1 MHLTGAIIQN
11 SAASAI
17 ENPGGRAM
25 QKIGTSERPDW
36 PLAVVVSAGGM
47 GMAAARRLS
56 QRHRVLLADI
66 DRDRAERG
74 AEMLRNE
81 GGDAT
86 AIACDITNPAGVRAL
101 GDSVDALGNF
111 RVLAHVAGLSPS
123 MGDFRAIMCVN
134 LAGAVA
140 IAEAL
145 RPRASTATAAIFIS
159 SLAGHNFRPG
169 EAVELVLRNPADPD
183 LVEKLIAELGET
195 EATPPRA
202 YALSK
207 WALMAYCRSHASAWG
222 ERGAR
227 IVSLSPGMIAT
238 PQGAREFENSPNK
251 IKLFAHTP
259 LKREG
264 TMLEIADAIEF
275 LASDRASF
283 ITGTDLLVDG
293 GLAAALSS
301 NHIEPQ
307 RR

>member
-1 MHLTGAIIQN
+1 MHKL
-11 SAASAI
+11 
-17 ENPGGRAM
+17 
-25 QKIGTSERPDW
+25 GTSERPDW

-56 QRHRVLLADI
+56 QRHRILLADI
-66 DRDRAERG
+66 DGSRAERG
-74 AEMLRNE
+74 AEMLRTE
-81 GGDAT
+81 GADAT
-86 AIACDITNPAGVRAL
+86 AIACDVTEPVAVHGL
-101 GDSVDALGNF
+101 GERVDALGGF

-123 MGDFRAIMCVN
+123 LGDFRAIMRVN
-134 LAGAVA
+134 LMGAVTV
-140 IAEAL
+140 AEAL

-159 SLAGHNFRPG
+159 SLAGHNFCPT
-169 EAVELVLRNPADPD
+169 EAVEALLRNPADPK
-183 LVEKLIAELGET
+183 LVEKLTAALGET
-195 EATPPRA
+195 ESTPQRA

-207 WALMAYCRSHASAWG
+207 WALMAYCRSQASAWG
-222 ERGAR
+222 ERGGR

-238 PQGAREFENSPNK
+238 PQGALEFEKSPNK
-251 IKLFAHTP
+251 LKLFAHTP

-293 GLAAALSS
+293 GLAAALS
-301 NHIEPQ
+301 NNDIEPL